1 MSIEYEVKIQVEDLR
16 DVEEKLRK
24 LGAVFEDE
32 VFESD
37 FYIDLRPYKD
47 LKASDEALRV
57 RISYSS
63 RLSRYVSELTYKG
76 PKLTPNMK
84 VRKEIT
90 VGVDDGKK
98 LLQIF
103 KELGFSYYVIKKK
116 RRIYRYGP
124 YKIFLDEVPNL
135 GRFIE
140 IEVEGV
146 SSVEQFVNLM
156 KRFIGLLKLSEEFI
170 SKSYLELFMER
181 LKLMQSDIEAKAL
194 EEPAPEGSR
203 SGG

>member
-16 DVEEKLRK
+16 DVEEKLRR
-24 LGAVFEDE
+24 LGAMLEDE
-32 VFESD
+32 VQESD
-37 FYIDLRPYKD
+37 FYIDLRPCKD
-47 LKASDEALRV
+47 LKSSDEALRV

-63 RLSRYVSELTYKG
+63 KLSRYFSEITYKG
-76 PKLTPNMK
+76 PRLTPNMK

-90 VGVDDGKK
+90 VGVDDGRK

-103 KELGFSYYVIKKK
+103 RELGFRYYVIKKR

-124 YKIFLDEVPNL
+124 YKIFLDEVPGL

-146 SSVEQFVNLM
+146 ENVDQFLKLM
-156 KRFIGLLKLSEEFI
+156 KKFLEMMKISERFIT
-170 SKSYLELFMER
+170 KSYLELFMER
-181 LKLMQSDIEAKAL
+181 LKLIEGDLEAL
-194 EEPAPEGSR
+194 KVVDEEQG
-203 SGG
+203 